1 MNASPDSAHVKS
13 AGLLSALLPDVEA
26 AVREAIGGVPVR
38 TRRAPHTLGLPD
50 GAKAAVVASLRRLYD
65 GPILL
70 ITPKPTIARDYLEDL
85 RAWLPPQQRDALLL
99 FPPRESLPYERTSRE
114 SAASHAR
121 LRVLAALTA
130 SDDCPLVVTDVQALA
145 QRTRAATGDAHAH
158 AGLSLPRLQVGG
170 RLPLDPFLAALDS
183 GGYRSTSVV
192 DEPGTFARR
201 GGIVDVFPATDDGPL
216 RIELLGDEIASLR
229 RFDPATQRSMATL
242 QEIPLGVATEAEAGE
257 DTITLAS
264 SLDLEGLRSEAATA
278 FATDLEQI
286 TRVSLPSQLGFW
298 TPFIAR
304 GLLWDHLPPETLVI
318 WDEPDES
325 RALLDDIVREDERV
339 RDDFE
344 ASGRIP
350 ARLPLP
356 HVTFSAISTPA
367 DTHPCINLARFA
379 SDAHNA
385 PVTRL
390 PFQPVEAYGG
400 RLRTLIE
407 ELTQPRASGE
417 RTVLI
422 TQQAPRLVSLFT
434 EHDLAV
440 GVTPD
445 TAALTVLHGS
455 APQGWR
461 LQRDQDPLILLT
473 DAEIFGFAKQ
483 RRTVAKRSRKHT
495 TFLQDL
501 QPGDLV
507 VHIEH
512 GIGRFVGLT
521 REQVGDRHRE
531 YLQLAYADNDRLL
544 VPTDQLHRLQR
555 YVGTSDAPPTLTR
568 LGTQQ
573 WARAKQRVRASVREL
588 AESLLKL
595 YAAREI
601 LPGVAIPPDGPWH
614 MELEASF
621 PFVETP
627 DQAAAAQAVR
637 ADQARPR
644 PMDRIIIGDVGYGK
658 TEIAVRAAFRVA
670 TAGQQTAMLVPTT
683 VLAQQHEETFRA
695 RLAPF
700 PVRVEVLSRFRS
712 PAEQR
717 AILQDLAAGRID
729 ILIGTHRLL
738 RQDVQ
743 FKSLGLVVIDEE
755 QRFGVAHKE
764 RLKQLRREVD
774 VLTLSATPI
783 PRTLH
788 MALAGIRDVSTIE
801 TPPEERLPIS
811 TYVMETDDQTVREAI
826 IRELER
832 GGQLYF
838 VHNRVRSIETVARW
852 LRELVPEARIAVA
865 HGQMPERDL
874 ERIML
879 DFTAGATDLLVCTTI
894 IESGLDI
901 PNVNTIIIHQA
912 HRLGLAQLYQL
923 RGRVGRGA
931 AQAYAYLLYER
942 YASLTEPAQKRLQAI
957 FEATEL
963 GAGFQIAMR
972 DLEIRGAGSL
982 LGTEQSGHIGAV
994 GFELYT
1000 QLLAEAVEQL
1010 RAAQEGRPPAP
1021 QTRPPAVA
1029 LDLPIAAHIPE
1040 SYIPDTNLRLAVY
1053 QDLADIAQLSAADDL
1068 AAALVDRFGPLPRPL
1083 KTLIAAVRIR
1093 TLAASLGATSLA
1105 REENAFVLRLAAGIR
1120 PPNLPPSAL
1129 PPGVEIGRTL
1139 IRFQPRALGD
1149 DWLPALEA
1157 ALRALLQ
1164 PNSGGSAQPTTPIQP
1179 PSSRP
1184 NASTIYTATEEPQ

>member
-1 MNASPDSAHVKS
+1 MSASPDSAHIQS
-13 AGLLSALLPDVEA
+13 AGLLSALLPDIEA
-26 AVREAIGGVPVR
+26 AVREAIGGMPTR
-38 TRRAPHTLGLPD
+38 TRRASHTLGLPD
-50 GAKAAVVASLRRLYD
+50 GAKAAVAAALRRLYD
-65 GPILL
+65 GPVLL
-70 ITPKPTIARDYLEDL
+70 VTSKPTLAQDYLEEL
-85 RAWLPPQQRDALLL
+85 RAWLSPRQGDALLL
-99 FPPRESLPYERTSRE
+99 FPPRESLPYERTARE
-114 SAASHAR
+114 SAASRAR
-121 LRVLAALTA
+121 LRVLAALA
-130 SDDCPLVVTDVQALA
+130 PRDARPLVVTDVQALA
-145 QRTRAATGDAHAH
+145 QRTRAATADANAP

-170 RLPLDPFLAALDS
+170 RLPLGPFLSALDG
-183 GGYRSTSVV
+183 GGYRSATVV
-192 DEPGTFARR
+192 DEPGVFARR
-201 GGIVDVFPATDDGPL
+201 GGIVDVFPATDDAPL

-229 RFDPATQRSMATL
+229 RFDPTTQRSIATL
-242 QEIPLGVATEAEAGE
+242 REIPLGVATEAEAGE
-257 DTITLAS
+257 DAIALAS
-264 SLDLEGLRSEAATA
+264 SLDLEGLRGEAATA

-286 TRVSLPSQLGFW
+286 ARVSLPSQLGFW

-325 RALLDDIVREDERV
+325 RALLDDIVQEDTRV
-339 RDDFE
+339 RDDLE
-344 ASGRIP
+344 AGGRIP

-356 HVTFSAISTPA
+356 HVAFSAVSTLA
-367 DTHPCINLARFA
+367 DTHSRINFARFA
-379 SDAHNA
+379 SDAHSTL
-385 PVTRL
+385 VTRL

-407 ELTQPRASGE
+407 DLRRPRAPRA

-422 TQQAPRLVSLFT
+422 TQQAPRLVSLFA
-434 EHDLAV
+434 EHDLAA

-445 TAALTVLHGS
+445 GTSLTVLHGS

-461 LQRDQDPLILLT
+461 LQRDQDPLTLLT

-483 RRTVAKRSRKHT
+483 RRTVAKRSRKHA

-521 REQVGDRHRE
+521 REQVGDRQRE
-531 YLQLAYADNDRLL
+531 YLQLAYAGNDRLL

-555 YVGTSDAPPTLTR
+555 YVGASDAPPTLTR

-601 LPGVAIPPDGPWH
+601 LPGVAIPSDGPWH

-621 PFVETP
+621 PFIETP

-712 PAEQR
+712 PAAQR

-738 RQDVQ
+738 QRDVQ

-801 TPPEERLPIS
+801 TPPEERLPIA

-826 IRELER
+826 IRELDR

-838 VHNRVRSIETVARW
+838 VHNRVRSIETIAGW
-852 LRELVPEARIAVA
+852 LRDLVPEARIAVA

-879 DFTAGATDLLVCTTI
+879 DFTAGATDILVCTTI

-931 AQAYAYLLYER
+931 AQAYAYLLYDR
-942 YASLTEPAQKRLQAI
+942 YAGLTEPAQKRLQAI

-982 LGTEQSGHIGAV
+982 LGAEQSGHIGAV

-1010 RAAQEGRPPAP
+1010 RAAQEGRPPEP
-1021 QTRPPAVA
+1021 LQRPPAVA

-1053 QDLADIAQLSAADDL
+1053 QELAAVAQLSAADDL
-1068 AAALVDRFGPLPRPL
+1068 AAALVDRFGPIPRPL
-1083 KTLIAAVRIR
+1083 ATLIAAVRIR
-1093 TLAASLGATSLA
+1093 TLAANLGATSLA
-1105 REENAFVLRLAAGIR
+1105 REENTFVLRLAAGIR
-1120 PPNLPPSAL
+1120 PPQLPPTAL
-1129 PPGVEIGRTL
+1129 PPGVAVGRTL

-1157 ALRALLQ
+1157 ALRTLLQ
-1164 PNSGGSAQPTTPIQP
+1164 LTPDGSTQPAASI
-1179 PSSRP
+1179 PSP
-1184 NASTIYTATEEPQ
+1184 AAHL

>member
-1 MNASPDSAHVKS
+1 MSASPDSAHIKS
-13 AGLLSALLPDVEA
+13 AGLLSALLPDIEA
-26 AVREAIGGVPVR
+26 AVREAIGGAPTR

-50 GAKAAVVASLRRLYD
+50 GAKAAVVAALRRLYD

-70 ITPKPTIARDYLEDL
+70 VTSKPTLAQDYMEAL
-85 RAWLPPQQRDALLL
+85 RAWLPPHQGDALLL

-121 LRVLAALTA
+121 LRVLAALA
-130 SDDCPLVVTDVQALA
+130 ARDDRPFVVTDVQALA
-145 QRTRAATGDAHAH
+145 QRTRAATAGAKAH

-183 GGYRSTSVV
+183 GGYRSATVV
-192 DEPGTFARR
+192 DEPGAFARR
-201 GGIVDVFPATDDGPL
+201 GGIVDVFPATDDAPL

-229 RFDPATQRSMATL
+229 RFDPATQRSIATL
-242 QEIPLGVATEAEAGE
+242 REIPLGVATEAEAGE
-257 DTITLAS
+257 DAIALAS
-264 SLDLEGLRSEAATA
+264 SLDLEGLRGEAATA

-286 TRVSLPSQLGFW
+286 TRVSLPSQLSFW

-325 RALLDDIVREDERV
+325 RALLDDIVQEDKRV
-339 RDDFE
+339 RDDLE
-344 ASGRIP
+344 AGGRIP

-356 HVTFSAISTPA
+356 HAAFSAVSSPA
-367 DTHPCINLARFA
+367 DTHSRINLARFA
-379 SDAHNA
+379 SDAHSTH
-385 PVTRL
+385 VTRL

-407 ELTQPRASGE
+407 DLSRPRTSRT

-422 TQQAPRLVSLFT
+422 TQQAPRLVSLFA
-434 EHDLAV
+434 EHSLAV

-445 TAALTVLHGS
+445 GTALTVLHGS

-461 LQRDQDPLILLT
+461 LQRDQDPLTLLT

-483 RRTVAKRSRKHT
+483 RRTVAKRSRKHA

-521 REQVGDRHRE
+521 REQVGDRQRE
-531 YLQLAYADNDRLL
+531 YLQLTYADNDRLL

-555 YVGTSDAPPTLTR
+555 YVGASDAPPTLTR
-568 LGTQQ
+568 LGSQQ

-712 PAEQR
+712 PAAQR

-738 RQDVQ
+738 QRDVQ

-801 TPPEERLPIS
+801 TPPEERLPIA

-838 VHNRVRSIETVARW
+838 VHNRVLSIETVARW
-852 LRELVPEARIAVA
+852 LRDLVPEARIAVA

-879 DFTAGATDLLVCTTI
+879 DFTAGTTDILVCTTI

-931 AQAYAYLLYER
+931 TQAYAYLLYDR
-942 YASLTEPAQKRLQAI
+942 YAGLTEPAQKRLQAI

-982 LGTEQSGHIGAV
+982 LGAEQSGHIGAV

-1021 QTRPPAVA
+1021 PERAPAVA

-1053 QDLADIAQLSAADDL
+1053 QELAAVAQLSAADDL
-1068 AAALVDRFGPLPRPL
+1068 AAALVDRFGPIPPPL
-1083 KTLIAAVRIR
+1083 ETLIAAVRIR
-1093 TLAASLGATSLA
+1093 TLAANLGATSLA
-1105 REENAFVLRLAAGIR
+1105 REENAFVLRLTAGIR
-1120 PPNLPPSAL
+1120 PPPLPPTAL
-1129 PPGVEIGRTL
+1129 PPGVAIGRTL

-1149 DWLPALEA
+1149 DWLSALEA
-1157 ALRALLQ
+1157 ALRTLLRLHPDGSTQ
-1164 PNSGGSAQPTTPIQP
+1164 PAAPV
-1179 PSSRP
+1179 PSP
-1184 NASTIYTATEEPQ
+1184 AAHP